1 MLMCALVALF
11 SMAVLIVTGAAVL
24 VILDRLI
31 RTGLAH
37 QPPIHE
43 VMAQIQA
50 DLASARGLL
59 DERDWRSLRR
69 E

>member
-1 MLMCALVALF
+1 MLMCALAALL
-11 SMAVLIVTGAAVL
+11 SVAVLIVAGATVL
-24 VILDRLI
+24 GILDRLF

-37 QPPIHE
+37 QPPIQE

-59 DERDWRSLRR
+59 DERDGGPLRR